1 MTDRQKQWLR
11 LTERS
16 LRTAAY
22 WMLGVAGLA
31 SLIWT
36 PKTIAAELGPVMVT
50 ILSTFLLV
58 GGISAAVA
66 STLERWLIEMPA
78 IPVVLTGLAL
88 YLVVA
93 LWSIT
98 VDGEVTRLAQTALIT
113 AYALHLGAR
122 WLQLRALAIAVH
134 H

>member
-1 MTDRQKQWLR
+1 MTDRQRRWLR

-16 LRTAAY
+16 LRTSAY
-22 WMLGVAGLA
+22 WMVGVAGLS

-36 PKTIAAELGPVMVT
+36 PVTIRAELGPVMVT
-50 ILSTFLLV
+50 IWSAFLIA
-58 GGISAAVA
+58 GGITAAIA

-78 IPVVLTGLAL
+78 IPLVITGLAL
-88 YLVVA
+88 YLTA

-98 VDGEVTRLAQTALIT
+98 IDGEIGRLAQTATIT

-122 WLQLRALAIAVH
+122 WIQLRALAIAVNH
-134 H
+134 